1 MASIAAKLLQ
11 PEHILLEITAA
22 EKNEAILEVAGL
34 LRKDGDVLQFDNF
47 CGDLIARDKLRST
60 AADYGVAFP
69 HARTDAVRE
78 IVIAAGR
85 SARGVFFGEELVN
98 FIFVIGTPREKASEY
113 LVAVGSLARLLRLEP
128 IRAALAAAP
137 TASDFIRVLAT

>member
-1 MASIAAKLLQ
+1 MPSIAAKLLQ
-11 PEHILLEITAA
+11 PGRILLDIAAA
-22 EKNEAILEVAGL
+22 EKDAAILEVAGL
-34 LRKDGDVLQFDNF
+34 LTRDPEVLHFDGF
-47 CGDLIARDKLRST
+47 CRDLIARDKLRST

-69 HARTDAVRE
+69 HARTDAVRD

-113 LVAVGSLARLLRLEP
+113 LVTVGSLARLLRLDH

-137 TASDFIRVLAT
+137 TAADFIKVLDQ

>member
-1 MASIAAKLLQ
+1 MPSIAAKLLQ
-11 PEHILLEITAA
+11 PGRILLDIAA
-22 EKNEAILEVAGL
+22 AGKDEAILEVAAL
-34 LRKDGDVLQFDNF
+34 LTKDPEVLRFDDF
-47 CGDLIARDKLRST
+47 CQDLIARDKLRST

-113 LVAVGSLARLLRLEP
+113 LVTVGSLARLLRLDP
-128 IRAALAAAP
+128 VRAALAAAP
-137 TASDFIRVLAT
+137 TAADFIKVLDR